1 MNIIT
6 RDKKKK
12 KTQTWMENWPLSAKY
27 THAEKKS
34 TEIKH
39 ESHYPGYVCFTLSLG
54 LGLSSDMLI

>member
-1 MNIIT
+1 
-6 RDKKKK
+6 
-12 KTQTWMENWPLSAKY
+12 MENWPLSAKY